1 MTRFTHAIHKPKE
14 QAGPSGVTVAILSA
28 GSGARIKSYEPRSL
42 IKIGNRLLIEHQL
55 SVVNNC
61 LHMPEIIGVFGCYAS
76 KICKKL
82 RGRLRIVE
90 NQIHHKT
97 NTSESLRLAFNNTLS
112 TDFLF
117 FHGDLYFNQ
126 DTLYNLDYS
135 KSFLVI
141 DTKKQMLDK
150 EVGVTIF
157 NNRATILSYG
167 LPTKWCQ
174 IAYITGK
181 EYKILK
187 NIFNKFNT
195 INKKLLSFEII
206 NMMIDMGAVFNCY
219 EPEDMSILEID
230 CMKDVNY
237 ENFNIK

>member
-1 MTRFTHAIHKPKE
+1 MRFTQIHKP
-14 QAGPSGVTVAILSA
+14 QDPPDPSGITVAILSA

-42 IKIGNRLLIEHQL
+42 IKIGNRSLIEHQIF
-55 SVVNNC
+55 VVNNC

-82 RGRLRIVE
+82 RGKLRIVE
-90 NQIHHKT
+90 NQIYNNT
-97 NTSESLRLAFNNTLS
+97 NTSESLRLAFNNTLN

-126 DTLYNLDYS
+126 HALRKLDYS
-135 KSFLVI
+135 KSFILV

-150 EVGVTIF
+150 EVGVTVCDK
-157 NNRATILSYG
+157 RATILSYG

-181 EYKILK
+181 EHKILK
-187 NIFNKFNT
+187 SIFNKFQV
-195 INKKLLSFEII
+195 INKKLLSFEIL
-206 NMMIDMGAVFNCY
+206 NMMIDMGAVFHCY
-219 EPEDMSILEID
+219 EPKGMSILEID
-230 CMKDVNY
+230 CMKDLNY
-237 ENFNIK
+237 ENFNIQ